1 MNTTTTTTTAAE
13 AAAVTL
19 ADIEAAA
26 RQFSGERER
35 LAERVAAVEEK
46 INAIKRAAMPQLR
59 RAVERAAEAEH
70 RLRGLV
76 EAAPALFE
84 RPRTL
89 VLHGIKVGW
98 VKGKGQIEIFDP
110 ARTVALIRKHL
121 PDEAHNLIRV
131 TEVPHKPGL
140 AQLSVADLRRLG
152 CALVDAGDAVVVK
165 PMDGDVQ
172 RLIDRLLADAADIAA
187 AAATEENA

>member
-1 MNTTTTTTTAAE
+1 MNTDT
-13 AAAVTL
+13 VTL

-35 LAERVAAVEEK
+35 LADRIAVVDEQIAK
-46 INAIKRAAMPQLR
+46 IKRQAMPALR
-59 RAVERAAEAEH
+59 RAVERAAEAEAN
-70 RLRGLV
+70 LRALV
-76 EAAPALFE
+76 EAAPGLFE

-98 VKGKGQIEIFDP
+98 VKGKGVIEIADA

-121 PDEAHNLIRV
+121 PDQADTLIRV
-131 TEVPHKPGL
+131 TELPHRPAL

-152 CALVDAGDAVVVK
+152 CTVVDAGDAVVVK
-165 PMDGDVQ
+165 PMDGEVQ
-172 RLIDRLLADAADIAA
+172 RLIDRLLSDAADIAGTTA
-187 AAATEENA
+187 TTTEEPA